1 MVAVTLEEK
10 EDSIYSSIYSVYIQ
24 FDWPKDI

>member
-10 EDSIYSSIYSVYIQ
+10 KDSIYSSIYSVYIQ
-24 FDWPKDI
+24 LDWPKDI